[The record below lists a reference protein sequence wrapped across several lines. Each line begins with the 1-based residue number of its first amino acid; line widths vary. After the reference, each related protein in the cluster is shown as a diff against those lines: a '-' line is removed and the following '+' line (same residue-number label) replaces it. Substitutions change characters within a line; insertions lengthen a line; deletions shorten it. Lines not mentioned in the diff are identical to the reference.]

1 MVPLAAPGTRSTR
14 GSTVEGLV
22 SPKMSVVASS
32 LSSGNSLPA
41 LPRTDPALGA
51 LKARKKM
58 MQKQPPTSRPQT
70 AAGDFDGVIYQSR
83 IKAPKAYETSS
94 VKERWLLA
102 AVRTVHTADALLSN
116 NSLSGAGN
124 AYKHL
129 HNAEARAR
137 CAESLYKLSKQPLS
151 ELMIIQSGAIQN
163 IADLTDVE
171 DTHLAHYCAA
181 TLANLTSTTADET
194 LGAFIAK
201 KGIPVVLEI
210 SWSPSYDVKCLC
222 ALTLCRLSIAP
233 AFAKFLHS
241 SKAIIELATML
252 SLPYAPLQQLCVQA
266 LSNMIAHGCEFPEKL
281 FAGGGSNAHTN
292 LGVILALSQLVQD
305 PKHGPFAA
313 AVIYNM
319 SLQPSSASGAVRG
332 SVGELLYTLVHAPH
346 VHLQNR
352 SRLQTVQSI
361 KDIVL
366 HDEQMGISR
375 LLTRALGHFSKY
387 LDLHLLLGAW
397 SLKAT
402 LYLLSLY
409 ESMRSTHA
417 DVFDFI
423 LAPASRVLA
432 NLSAN
437 DEFVKIVLSEN
448 EPLVKRTVDLFKWA
462 ASNDECAHNT
472 IRTFANLTRNARC
485 TKVLV
490 ASNVVPVL
498 NTALLLPPTTPHL
511 PSLKEDA
518 LVALINIACHQQMPE
533 SCFALELDTS
543 LAFSFEA
550 HKAASP
556 AFGYAVAKTMC
567 YWTFDAR
574 LRAMVLGDMDF
585 LMEAL
590 LFGFYFPLPQKA
602 AASDAFHSVK
612 PRTASPLDA
621 FDDDA
626 DGVHAQL
633 RFLAAM
639 CYCAS
644 DVRSTDH
651 VRALVQVILTSMAT
665 SHGAIEYYCAGILFA
680 LSRTLLWLFH
690 NDDGGIEAEWAAV
703 LYAAPIQDAILRL
716 SRSTLQTQT
725 TYTMGTQAFCT
736 STLYHVC
743 ASEHTSAQ
751 ALAVLVEACNESE
764 DPATLMACASTFA
777 IVSFTAAGRDLLLTT
792 HGLAHALNKLGRAS
806 VCQQN
811 AAIAAC
817 NVAIAGCIWSAEEL
831 KDFVVV
837 ALLRSNSSDAI
848 QVHAKTLYNLLS
860 HPTSRH
866 QVIEEGV
873 LYSFLKLAQLQTNGL
888 SGLEETLSLC
898 LHALFNLSD
907 HAGHH
912 ETLLKLGVT
921 PFLFT
926 GVSGRRKRMLHF
938 LNVDSRRYAVG
949 LLCNLSAREANHKE
963 LITNAQVVDILR
975 ALCDGDVE
983 TRASAAMT
991 VRNLTLHL
999 GNAEVMCTRNLLSLL
1014 LVFMTSG
1021 HETVRRLAAQALGN
1035 CSLVTELVHLFQQ
1048 LNVADALLIVLHTPH
1063 LETETAIAILK
1074 TLHNLALDDT
1084 LALHL
1089 LQTQVVARWQLLP
1102 AAFWSKIELS
1112 AVAAATCRVLSQ
1124 KPEGVGLVASQ
1135 RAVEL
1140 CLVLCAGSLPTS
1152 SLVLDCL
1159 ACLGHLSSHV
1169 GSHHILFASNVVSA
1183 VHTLMETARPLPPT
1197 PVAFAE
1203 LYLCA
1208 TVLLRNLSLSATVAD
1223 ALHHHHPHHHHH
1235 QVLLQHVHRHPNAPL
1250 TPAENAAASSQLM
1263 NGLGWL
1269 TAMLHAFAA
1278 DADEARYARMCAEV
1292 CVAVANLT
1300 KLKRLRQ
1307 GLLDLGVL
1315 QVLLDIHGRFGA
1327 NPTYRFINQTCS
1339 VTLHR
1344 LAAEDS
1350 ATMEPGLIEALLS
1363 GLDHADTAVHEGERE
1378 EGKVSR
1384 LPHKTPAYLTTSK
1397 GLCRQTYRDV
1407 RWVNYVVQVPNAAD
1421 VTWDL
1426 TADPMA
1432 MSRIRGPLPAI
1443 QDVKDA
1449 RCQVECASERDT
1461 SIVLG
1466 IDSDKKDIETPPL
1479 PVVATAESEE
1489 YGRTKPFDRHM
1500 KTNRRHSRQNV
1511 LMMMAL
1517 PQLERDAASSSS

>member
-1 MVPLAAPGTRSTR
+1 MVPLATPGARSTR
-14 GSTVEGLV
+14 QGSTVEGLV
-22 SPKMSVVASS
+22 SPKMS
-32 LSSGNSLPA
+32 GSLPA

-58 MQKQPPTSRPQT
+58 MQKQPPTARPHT
-70 AAGDFDGVIYQSR
+70 AVGDFDGVIYQSR
-83 IKAPKAYETSS
+83 IKAPKAYETTS

-181 TLANLTSTTADET
+181 TLANLTSTAAEET
-194 LGAFIAK
+194 LAAFIAK
-201 KGIPVVLEI
+201 KGISVVLEI

-241 SKAIIELATML
+241 SKAIIELSTML

-266 LSNMIAHGCEFPEKL
+266 LSNMIAHGCDFPEKL

-313 AVIYNM
+313 AVIFNM

-332 SVGELLYTLVHAPH
+332 GVGELLYTLVHAPH
-346 VHLQNR
+346 VHLPNR

-361 KDIVL
+361 KDMVL
-366 HDEQMGISR
+366 HEEQMGISR

-387 LDLHLLLGAW
+387 VDLHLLLGAW
-397 SLKAT
+397 SLKST

-417 DVFDFI
+417 SAFAFI

-437 DEFVKIVLSEN
+437 DEFVKVVLSEN
-448 EPLVKRTVDLFKWA
+448 ESLVKRTVDLFRWA
-462 ASNDECAHNT
+462 AADDECAHNAM
-472 IRTFANLTRNARC
+472 RTFANLTRNARC

-490 ASNVVPVL
+490 AANVVAVL
-498 NTALLLPPTTPHL
+498 NTVLLLPPTTLHL

-518 LVALINIACHQQMPE
+518 VVALINIACHQQMPE
-533 SCFALELDTS
+533 SCVALELDRS
-543 LAFSFEA
+543 LACAFEA
-550 HKAASP
+550 HKATSP

-574 LRAMVLGDMDF
+574 LRSM
-585 LMEAL
+585 
-590 LFGFYFPLPQKA
+590 KA
-602 AASDAFHSVK
+602 TAGDAFHSVK
-612 PRTASPLDA
+612 PRIASPLDA
-621 FDDDA
+621 FDD

-644 DVRSTDH
+644 DVRSIAH
-651 VRALVQVILTSMAT
+651 VRALVQVILTSMAS
-665 SHGAIEYYCAGILFA
+665 SHGAVEYYCAGILFA
-680 LSRTLLWLFH
+680 LSRTLLWLFY

-716 SRSTLQTQT
+716 SRSTLQSQT
-725 TYTMGTQAFCT
+725 AYTRGTQAFCT

-751 ALAVLVEACNESE
+751 ALAALVDACNESK

-817 NVAIAGCIWSAEEL
+817 NVAIAGCIWNAEEL

-912 ETLLKLGVT
+912 DTLLKLGVT

-938 LNVDSRRYAVG
+938 LNVDSRRHAVG

-991 VRNLTLHL
+991 LRNLTLHL
-999 GNAEVMCTRNLLSLL
+999 ANAEVMCTRNLLSLL

-1048 LNVADALLIVLHTPH
+1048 LNVADALLNVLHSPH
-1063 LETETAIAILK
+1063 LDTETAMAILK

-1089 LQTQVVARWQLLP
+1089 LQTQVVARWQALP
-1102 AAFWSKIELS
+1102 AAFWSQVELS

-1124 KPEGVGLVASQ
+1124 KPDGADLVASQ

-1140 CLVLCAGSLPTS
+1140 CLALCAGNSPTS
-1152 SLVLDCL
+1152 SLIFDCL

-1169 GSHHILFASNVVSA
+1169 ESHPVLFESDVVSV
-1183 VHTLMETARPLPPT
+1183 VHTLLETARSLPPT
-1197 PVAFAE
+1197 SVAFAE

-1208 TVLLRNLSLSATVAD
+1208 TALMRNLSLSATD
-1223 ALHHHHPHHHHH
+1223 ALHHNHHH
-1235 QVLLQHVHRHPNAPL
+1235 QVLQLHHPAASL
-1250 TPAENAAASSQLM
+1250 AENESASSQLM
-1263 NGLGWL
+1263 TGLGWL
-1269 TAMLHAFAA
+1269 TAMLCSFAS
-1278 DADEARYARMCAEV
+1278 DADEARYVRMCAEV
-1292 CVAVANLT
+1292 CVAVANLA
-1300 KLKRLRQ
+1300 KLKRLRH

-1315 QVLLDIHGRFGA
+1315 QVLLDIHRRFGS
-1327 NPTYRFINQTCS
+1327 NPTYRFINQSCA

-1350 ATMEPGLIEALLS
+1350 ATMEPGLVEALLS
-1363 GLDHADTAVHEGERE
+1363 GLDHADSVVHEGERE

-1384 LPHKTPAYLTTSK
+1384 LPLQTPTYLSTSK

-1407 RWVNYVVQVPNAAD
+1407 RWVNYVVQAPNAAD

-1426 TADPMA
+1426 TAVPMA
-1432 MSRIRGPLPAI
+1432 MSRIRGPLPAV

-1449 RCQVECASERDT
+1449 HCEVACASEADT

-1466 IDSDKKDIETPPL
+1466 IDLEKKDIEAPL
-1479 PVVATAESEE
+1479 PLVAPAETEE

-1517 PQLERDAASSSS
+1517 PQLERDAAASSS